1 MALARVLC
9 EVLVGRESEISLLED
24 ALLATLRGDGG
35 VVIVG
40 GEAGMGKTRLVN
52 DLVTRARRRGCV
64 VMSGA
69 CSEAELSLPYLP
81 FLEAIGNHLAR
92 EDVSALRER
101 LGPAG
106 EDLAQLFPQMGRPE
120 PTGGDAQQA
129 KLRLFESILALLR
142 DAARSSALLVVL
154 EDLHWADP
162 ATRELL
168 DYATRRLRSTN
179 VLILATYRTDEMHR
193 KHALLPTIEGWRRSG
208 QVQMVEL
215 KALQPAGIADIV
227 CTIFEESGI
236 SDEFRDFLYD
246 RSEGNPF
253 VVEEMLRDALDRGDI
268 FHTERGWD
276 RKAVNELRIPRT
288 VRDTILHRLERLSR
302 EEVAVLSA
310 AAVVG
315 RSFDLATLAEVTAVD
330 QTAVLSAIETGVTFQ
345 LLEEDRAN
353 YGRYQFRHALTREAV
368 YEDMVVPRRQQLHA
382 RVAEVLSTR
391 PDRKSID
398 LAHHLLLAGK
408 FDEAVGMCVAA
419 ADDAVKGR
427 AYRDAAALLERAA
440 PHVKD
445 AAERGRLLCR
455 AGDAYWNNTE
465 PALAKALLEAG
476 IADLEAG
483 GLQLEAAGWRV
494 LLGRCYWELQRSD
507 LAREQFER
515 ARDVLETA
523 GPSEALA
530 VAYIRLSG
538 LDSFDRTGDGGIGD
552 AQRAAEVAT
561 AAGSG
566 MALAWSWNFLALAKI
581 GSGSIDEIF
590 RHLEDSYR
598 AASDGGYEFQASN
611 AVYNAT
617 WIAVH
622 LGQGRRAKLWADRI
636 LAAATP
642 GFAWPPY
649 INALFTLHTGNVGE
663 AINLSRKALQ
673 YSRDLGHEKMMWRSA
688 VLLAQALAENLKPD
702 EALAQLP
709 PISTRVDGQD
719 AVYDGAARVRTHLA
733 AGNVEQALADA
744 KSVSPAQADLG
755 SPADAVSEGAAP
767 DPTWLRSFL
776 EAMPAHASSAEVSPR
791 SAAAH
796 GRLALYDGRFEDA
809 ARLLARSEQSF
820 RGEGFLLDAW
830 HVGRALAEAEC
841 GAGDS
846 RAAQERLE
854 AIVAEAEES
863 GGLLAAKLARDT
875 ARKLGFDVAP
885 AQEMASVSASTDR
898 VSTGER
904 MVSVL
909 FADVRGFT
917 EMSGRIAPA
926 DMLER
931 IGSLQRWASQEV
943 GRHHGRIDKFAG
955 DAIMATFNISG
966 ESVDHTLQAL
976 KAAIAIIDKAALAG
990 LPVGAGIAVG
1000 PAVVGR
1006 LADSANVSVLGEV
1019 TNLAARLQ
1027 AQSPAGEVTMSEEAL
1042 RRVGGWLK
1050 ERQLEP
1056 ERLELEL
1063 KGFSAPIV
1071 AYRVRSG
1078 VSSTPS
1084 PGAPARSAGGTR
1096 AEGDV
1101 Q

>member
-1 MALARVLC
+1 MALAQVLC
-9 EVLVGRESEISLLED
+9 EALVGRESEISLLED

-40 GEAGMGKTRLVN
+40 GEAGMGKTRLVA

-64 VMSGA
+64 VVSGV

-81 FLEAIGNHLAR
+81 FLEAIGNYLAR
-92 EDVSALRER
+92 EDVAALRER
-101 LGPAG
+101 LGPASD
-106 EDLAQLFPQMGRPE
+106 DLAQLFPQMGRPQLAE
-120 PTGGDAQQA
+120 GEAHQA
-129 KLRLFESILALLR
+129 KLRLFESILLLLR

-215 KALQPAGIADIV
+215 KALRPEGVADII
-227 CTIFEESGI
+227 CAIFEESVV
-236 SDEFRDFLYD
+236 SDEFRDFLYE

-268 FHTERGWD
+268 FRTAQGWD
-276 RKAVNELRIPRT
+276 RKEVNELRIPRT

-302 EEVAVLSA
+302 GEIAVLSA
-310 AAVVG
+310 AAVIG
-315 RSFDLATLAEVTAVD
+315 RSFDLVTLAEVTGVD
-330 QTAVLSAIETGVTFQ
+330 QTTVLSAIETGVMYQ

-382 RVAEVLSTR
+382 RVAEVLSSR
-391 PDRKSID
+391 PDWAAID
-398 LAHHLLLAGK
+398 LAHHLLLAGR
-408 FDEAVGMCVAA
+408 FDEAVGMCVTAA
-419 ADDAVKGR
+419 EDATKGR
-427 AYRDAAALLERAA
+427 AYGDAAALLERAA

-445 AAERGRLLCR
+445 PAERGRLLCK
-455 AGDAYWNNTE
+455 AGEAYWNNIE

-476 IADLEAG
+476 IADLETAA
-483 GLQLEAAGWRV
+483 LRLEAASWRV

-507 LAREQFER
+507 LAREQFEQ

-538 LDSFDRTGDGGIGD
+538 LDVFDRTGDGGIGD
-552 AQRAAEVAT
+552 AQRAAEIAT

-581 GSGSIDEIF
+581 GSGLVDEGF
-590 RHLEDSYR
+590 RHLEDSY
-598 AASDGGYEFQASN
+598 AAAREGGYEFQAGN
-611 AVYNAT
+611 AVYNAA
-617 WIAVH
+617 WMAVH
-622 LGQGRRAKLWADRI
+622 LGQGRRARLWVDRI
-636 LAAATP
+636 DETATP
-642 GFAWPPY
+642 GIAWSTY
-649 INALFTLHTGNVGE
+649 VNALFTLHTGRVNE
-663 AINLSRKALQ
+663 AISLTRKALQ
-673 YSRDLGHEKMMWRSA
+673 SSREVGYEKMGWRSS
-688 VLLAQALAENLKPD
+688 VLLAQALAENLRPA
-702 EALAQLP
+702 EALAELP
-709 PISTRVDGQD
+709 PISSRVDGQD
-719 AVYDGAARVRTHLA
+719 AVYDGTARVRTHLA
-733 AGNVEQALADA
+733 AGDVQRAVADA
-744 KSVSPAQADLG
+744 KSVAPAQADLG
-755 SPADAVSEGAAP
+755 SPADAVAEGAAP
-767 DPTWLRSFL
+767 DPTWLRSFI
-776 EAMPAHASSAEVSPR
+776 EAMPAHASAAEASPR
-791 SAAAH
+791 SAAAR
-796 GRLALYDGRFEDA
+796 GRLALYEGRFEDA
-809 ARLLARSEQSF
+809 ARLLAKSEQSF
-820 RGEGFLLDAW
+820 KEEGFLLDAW
-830 HVGRALAEAEC
+830 HVGRALAEAEA
-841 GAGDS
+841 GAGES
-846 RAAQERLE
+846 RVAQQRLQS
-854 AIVAEAEES
+854 IVAEAEDA
-863 GGLLAAKLARDT
+863 GAFLAAKLARDT
-875 ARKLGFDVAP
+875 AEKLGLEVSP
-885 AQEMASVSASTDR
+885 ARHVASTPMPTER

-904 MVSVL
+904 MVTVL

-917 EMSGRIAPA
+917 EMSGRISPA

-943 GRHHGRIDKFAG
+943 RRHHGSIDKFAG

-966 ESVDHTLQAL
+966 ERVDHTLDALQA
-976 KAAIAIIDKAALAG
+976 AVAIIDKAALAG

-1042 RRVGGWLK
+1042 RRVSEWLK

-1056 ERLELEL
+1056 ERLELDL
-1063 KGFSAPIV
+1063 KGFSTPIV

-1078 VSSTPS
+1078 V
-1084 PGAPARSAGGTR
+1084 AIN
-1096 AEGDV
+1096 
-1101 Q
+1101 

>member
-1 MALARVLC
+1 
-9 EVLVGRESEISLLED
+9 
-24 ALLATLRGDGG
+24 
-35 VVIVG
+35 VIVG
-40 GEAGMGKTRLVN
+40 GEAGMGKTRLVA
-52 DLVTRARRRGCV
+52 DLVTRARRRGCAV
-64 VMSGA
+64 VSGV

-81 FLEAIGNHLAR
+81 FLEAIGNYLAG
-92 EDVSALRER
+92 EDVAALRER
-101 LGPAG
+101 LGTAAD
-106 EDLAQLFPQMGRPE
+106 DLAQLFPQMGRAQT
-120 PTGGDAQQA
+120 TGGEAQQA
-129 KLRLFESILALLR
+129 KLRLFESILLLLR
-142 DAARSSALLVVL
+142 DAARNSALLVVL

-193 KHALLPTIEGWRRSG
+193 KHALLPTIEAWRRSG

-215 KALQPAGIADIV
+215 KALQPEGVANIV
-227 CTIFEESGI
+227 CAIFEETRV
-236 SDEFRDFLYD
+236 SDEFRDFLHE

-253 VVEEMLRDALDRGDI
+253 VIEEMLRDALDRGDI
-268 FHTERGWD
+268 FHTAQGWD

-302 EEVAVLSA
+302 DEIAVLSA
-310 AAVVG
+310 ASVIG
-315 RSFDLATLAEVTAVD
+315 RSFDLATLAEVTGVE
-330 QTAVLSAIETGVTFQ
+330 QTAVLSAIETGVTYQ

-382 RVAEVLSTR
+382 RVAEVLSSR
-391 PDRKSID
+391 PDRAAID

-419 ADDAVKGR
+419 AADATNGR
-427 AYRDAAALLERAA
+427 AYRDAATLLERAA

-445 AAERGRLLCR
+445 PAERGRLLCQ
-455 AGDAYWNNTE
+455 AGEAYYNNAE
-465 PALAKALLEAG
+465 PPLAKTLIEG
-476 IADLEAG
+476 GVADLELAG
-483 GLQLEAAGWRV
+483 QHLEAAGWRN

-515 ARDVLETA
+515 ARDVLEAA

-538 LDSFDRTGDGGIGD
+538 LDAFDRTGDGGIGD

-581 GSGSIDEIF
+581 GSGLIDEGF
-590 RHLEDSYR
+590 RHLEDSY
-598 AASDGGYEFQASN
+598 AAAREGGYEVQAAN

-617 WIAVH
+617 WMAVH
-622 LGQGRRAKLWADRI
+622 LGQGRRAQLWADRMEST
-636 LAAATP
+636 ATP
-642 GFAWPPY
+642 GFAWLAY
-649 INALFTLHTGNVGE
+649 LNALITLHTGRVNE
-663 AINLSRKALQ
+663 AISLSSKALQ
-673 YSRDLGHEKMMWRSA
+673 SARDLGHEKMGWRSA
-688 VLLAQALAENLKPD
+688 VVLAHALAENLKPV

-709 PISTRVDGQD
+709 PISARVDGQD

-733 AGNVEQALADA
+733 AGDAKQALRDA
-744 KSVSPAQADLG
+744 KSILPAHADLG
-755 SPADAVSEGAAP
+755 SPADAVAEGAEP

-776 EAMPAHASSAEVSPR
+776 EAMPKHTATGASPR
-791 SAAAH
+791 STAAY
-796 GRLALYDGRFEDA
+796 GRLALYEGRFEDA

-820 RGEGFLLDAW
+820 REEGFLLDAW
-830 HVGRALAEAEC
+830 HVGRALAEAEA
-841 GAGDS
+841 GAGES
-846 RAAQERLE
+846 RAAQQRLQ
-854 AIVAEAEES
+854 AVIAEAEPA
-863 GGLLAAKLARDT
+863 GALLAAKLARDV
-875 ARKLGFDVAP
+875 AQKLGLEVAP
-885 AQEMASVSASTDR
+885 PRHVESLPAATER

-904 MVSVL
+904 MVTVL

-931 IGSLQRWASQEV
+931 IGSLQRWASREV
-943 GRHHGRIDKFAG
+943 RRYHGSIDKFAG

-966 ESVDHTLQAL
+966 ERVDHTLDAL
-976 KAAIAIIDKAALAG
+976 RAAIAIIDKAALAG

-1027 AQSPAGEVTMSEEAL
+1027 AQSPAGEVTLSEEAL
-1042 RRVGGWLK
+1042 RRVSSWLE

-1063 KGFSAPIV
+1063 KGFAIPIV

-1078 VSSTPS
+1078 V
-1084 PGAPARSAGGTR
+1084 AIN
-1096 AEGDV
+1096 
-1101 Q
+1101 